1 MSRLKMKT
9 VYKSLLLLIFLSC
22 GALSQDNIQKDT
34 LDIPQQVRKPIG
46 EYAATVK
53 LNEPIM
59 GIDGNMYVLEK
70 YKNMG
75 DSLFILRLFVF
86 EKD

>member
-1 MSRLKMKT
+1 MKT

-22 GALSQDNIQKDT
+22 GAISQEEYQKDT
-34 LDIPQQVRKPIG
+34 LNIPQQVRKPIG

-53 LNEPIM
+53 LNEPII

-70 YKNMG
+70 YENMG
-75 DSLFILRLFVF
+75 DSLYILRLFVF
-86 EKD
+86 EKE